1 MRIRFTVACAAAV
14 LTATAA
20 QAASVNVELNTVES
34 ADNRCRITFVIE
46 NKSKEALESLKL
58 DLAVFNPQR
67 IVQRRLATELGPV
80 RGSKTIV
87 KTFAL
92 DGACGDIGSI
102 LVNDVTCSPGKPEA
116 CIDGLTLSS
125 RLKDV
130 KLYK

>member
-1 MRIRFTVACAAAV
+1 MRIRFAVACAAAV
-14 LTATAA
+14 LTATVARAA
-20 QAASVNVELNTVES
+20 PVNVELNTVES

-46 NKSKEALESLKL
+46 NKGKEALESLKL

-102 LVNDVTCSPGKPEA
+102 LVNDVTCSPGKPED

>member
-1 MRIRFTVACAAAV
+1 MRIRFAVACAAAV
-14 LTATAA
+14 LTATVARAA
-20 QAASVNVELNTVES
+20 PVNVELNTVES

-46 NKSKEALESLKL
+46 NKGKEALESLKL

-87 KTFAL
+87 KTFAV
-92 DGACGDIGSI
+92 DGVCGEIGSI
-102 LVNDVTCSPGKPEA
+102 LVNDVTCSPGKPED